1 MPVVVVVVQMVEQP
15 EQVELVAAATE
26 TQAALALPELQ
37 IEVAVV
43 AGLVAL
49 LPAAALVAQAS

>member
-26 TQAALALPELQ
+26 TQAALALPEQL
-37 IEVAVV
+37 IPVAVV

-49 LPAAALVAQAS
+49 LPAVALAVQA